1 MPVYK
6 DKKNNTWYVKGRYKD
21 WTGKTKDLMKRG
33 FALKRE
39 AVEWEEN
46 FRLRLDSSLNMSFAD
61 FYQIYKE
68 DLGARLKDSTWE
80 TKAAIIETKLL
91 PFFGAMRLRDITS
104 VEVIRWQNEMM
115 KQKMPITMAWPA
127 PLCRRQTSVPST
139 QGPPSTTSMLN
150 SAHR

>member
-1 MPVYK
+1 M
-6 DKKNNTWYVKGRYKD
+6 G
-21 WTGKTKDLMKRG
+21 GEL
-33 FALKRE
+33 
-39 AVEWEEN
+39 
-46 FRLRLDSSLNMSFAD
+46 RLRLDSSLNMRFAD

-139 QGPPSTTSMLN
+139 QGTPSTTSMLN